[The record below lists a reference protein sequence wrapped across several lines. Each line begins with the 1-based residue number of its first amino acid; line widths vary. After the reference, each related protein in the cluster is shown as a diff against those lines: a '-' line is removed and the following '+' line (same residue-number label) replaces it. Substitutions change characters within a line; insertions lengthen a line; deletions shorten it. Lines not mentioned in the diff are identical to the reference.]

1 VREGPKAKP
10 VVWIAST
17 KHDLKALPDEIQGR
31 VGHALWS
38 AQIEGNHPHAKALK
52 GFGDASVIEIIE
64 DWQGNAYRAMYTV
77 RFEEAVYVL
86 HVIQKKSRSGVE
98 TPRADIDL
106 VKVGRRAMAKRNI
119 KFEIGS
125 GNVFKDLGLKNPE
138 ERLAKTQLATQIMF
152 TLEARKLTQTAAAKL
167 LGIAQPKV
175 SNIYRGNL
183 NEFSIERLMRLL
195 NRLHR
200 DVRIVVE
207 SKERRRRG
215 RMIVEAA

>member
-1 VREGPKAKP
+1 MV
-10 VVWIAST
+10 
-17 KHDLKALPDEIQGR
+17 
-31 VGHALWS
+31 
-38 AQIEGNHPHAKALK
+38 
-52 GFGDASVIEIIE
+52 
-64 DWQGNAYRAMYTV
+64 
-77 RFEEAVYVL
+77 
-86 HVIQKKSRSGVE
+86 
-98 TPRADIDL
+98 
-106 VKVGRRAMAKRNI
+106 AKRKI
-119 KFEIGS
+119 TFEIGS

-152 TLEARKLTQTAAAKL
+152 ILEERKLTQTAAAKL

-183 NEFSIERLMRLL
+183 DEFSIERLMRLL
-195 NRLHR
+195 NRLHH

>member
-1 VREGPKAKP
+1 
-10 VVWIAST
+10 
-17 KHDLKALPDEIQGR
+17 
-31 VGHALWS
+31 
-38 AQIEGNHPHAKALK
+38 
-52 GFGDASVIEIIE
+52 
-64 DWQGNAYRAMYTV
+64 
-77 RFEEAVYVL
+77 
-86 HVIQKKSRSGVE
+86 
-98 TPRADIDL
+98 
-106 VKVGRRAMAKRNI
+106 MAKRKI

-125 GNVFKDLGLKNPE
+125 GNVFNDLGLKNPE

-152 TLEARKLTQTAAAKL
+152 ILEARKLTQTAAAKL

-183 NEFSIERLMRLL
+183 YEFSIERLMRLL